1 LARTRRLIGVDVVA
15 LKDEVVRFLVLAFLK
30 QKLISDP
37 VFLKRQGEEIG
48 S

>member
-1 LARTRRLIGVDVVA
+1 VA
-15 LKDEVVRFLVLAFLK
+15 LKGEAVRFLVLAFLK
-30 QKLISDP
+30 PEVLSDP